1 MVKNARHPTTHPT
14 PGKEDLFAQRV
25 LVLDER
31 QRNIFAQADSLR
43 CVPGLAAQTTE
54 PMLPHMIRH
63 PFRVIRDAFRLT
75 SVVFLAVALQAQA
88 PAPTDTPPKYDA
100 DAQAL
105 ILARRYLEGGD
116 GSRAALLEALQHMG
130 WGVRNAQGAM
140 IKAPPAGADTG
151 LAMRDYELEE
161 LLWSPS
167 EQPTIRLISVAQA
180 LAVPFED
187 ADPEELAQDLLDTI
201 RKSADSEQPQ
211 QRFWALFIIALGRVS
226 PANYDLGMPAP
237 LSIIPPDPATLKRL
251 EKEVLTNPFAVLEAS
266 QPTPV
271 WADDDPV
278 LAPSPRPARK
288 EEDARPD
295 AAERDRNR
303 MDEIGKEMEKLVQDF
318 SSPDPARQKAAQD
331 KMAKLSAEMIGISS
345 RQQVITMQQMTTAM
359 KQFKAMQDDDEDEE
373 DEEESDDEE
382 TDDSDEDGPRFM
394 AEWRDQPLSLLQVAL
409 ISRVLAADVRQA
421 AMRGANPSGQ
431 ASLSWPRL
439 PLATLRMAQA
449 GGPPTSFGGQ
459 FAGAAGDIWATG
471 WGAYTGA
478 VLDHHLPN
486 NKFSKGVGIANT
498 IIAWFK
504 TIMTVAR
511 QKITIEVES
520 EPLVRTKTRSPGEQ
534 RTARAKVEIDFPKSD
549 VLKAVRA
556 AGNLTTIDLQLPDGG
571 PVSGAKVVW
580 RLPEGSYN
588 GKYQTANG
596 GSQYRPDL
604 AVVQFAQAGGPAA
617 YISYTND
624 AGEAT
629 ITIEGVPQRKLLP
642 PTVRPYPR
650 RAAVAVEVTIKVGNI
665 TQDFNDAIN
674 TAMGGPISGG
684 LSFIADMVL
693 RTSFFF
699 QKSKPFEVTDW
710 KEPAWEGRFEITVK
724 GSGSEREKGE
734 KGGPDRDIAWSMDRY
749 MEGRLHTP
757 DWEEENEEKK
767 EYSNDGRHT
776 LEVDGDSR
784 YFRLN
789 DSSSSNS
796 GDSHNSYEAIGPMQI
811 QPPGRNQLE
820 LHSRAEPSGSAELI
834 FNGGTMQLDL
844 RPFFGAECIVGRS
857 ERSRQRNW
865 SKAGREYLSLLGGVY
880 PESFTII
887 EPNDGSSEVI
897 EGTKTFDYRGS
908 LPYVPSFDV
917 VVTVKYQLWKNG
929 PPPKNKRR

>member
-1 MVKNARHPTTHPT
+1 MIPRMS
-14 PGKEDLFAQRV
+14 
-25 LVLDER
+25 R
-31 QRNIFAQADSLR
+31 QPFRATRDSLR
-43 CVPGLAAQTTE
+43 
-54 PMLPHMIRH
+54 
-63 PFRVIRDAFRLT
+63 LT
-75 SVVFLAVALQAQA
+75 GIFLFAVALEAQA
-88 PAPTDTPPKYDA
+88 PASADAPVNYDA
-100 DAQAL
+100 DANAL

-130 WGVRNAQGAM
+130 WGVRNAQGVVL
-140 IKAPPAGADTG
+140 KAPPAGADTG

-161 LLWSPS
+161 LLWNPA

-187 ADPEELAQDLLDTI
+187 ADPEELAQDLVDTI
-201 RKSADSEQPQ
+201 RKSAESGQPQ
-211 QRFWALFIIALGRVS
+211 QRFWSRFIIALGRVS

-237 LSIIPPDPATLKRL
+237 AAIIPPDPAQLKRL
-251 EKEVLTNPFAVLEAS
+251 ETEALTNPFALLKAS

-278 LAPSPRPARK
+278 LAPSPRPVRDDD
-288 EEDARPD
+288 ETRPD
-295 AAERDRNR
+295 AAERDQKR
-303 MDEIGKEMEKLVQDF
+303 MNEISDEMQKLLEDH
-318 SSPDPARQKAAQD
+318 SNPDPKRQQAAQD
-331 KMAKLSAEMIGISS
+331 KMAKLTAEMTAIST
-345 RQQVITMQQMTTAM
+345 RQQAAAMQQMNSAM
-359 KQFKAMQDDDEDEE
+359 KKFKAMADDEDEE
-373 DEEESDDEE
+373 ESGDEESDGSKD
-382 TDDSDEDGPRFM
+382 DGPRFV

-421 AMRGANPSGQ
+421 AMRGAHPSGQ
-431 ASLSWPRL
+431 ASLAWPRL
-439 PLATLRMAQA
+439 PLAALRMAQA
-449 GGPPTSFGGQ
+449 GGPPTSFSGQ
-459 FAGAAGDIWATG
+459 FSGAAGDLWATG
-471 WGAYTGA
+471 WGAYTGE
-478 VLDHHLPN
+478 VLEHHLPN

-511 QKITIEVES
+511 QKITIEVENA
-520 EPLVRTKTRSPGEQ
+520 PLVRTKTRSPGQQ

-549 VLKAVRA
+549 VLKAIRA
-556 AGNLTTIDLQLPDGG
+556 AGNLTTIDLQMPDGG
-571 PVSGAKVVW
+571 PVSGARVVW

-624 AGEAT
+624 DGEAT
-629 ITIEGVPQRKLLP
+629 ITLEGVPQRRLLP

-650 RAAVAVEVTIKVGNI
+650 RAAVAVEVTIKVGNL
-665 TQDFNDAIN
+665 TQDLNDAIS
-674 TAMGGPISGG
+674 TAMGGPIAGG

-699 QKSKPFEVTDW
+699 QKSKVFEVTDW

-724 GSGSEREKGE
+724 GSGSKHEKGE
-734 KGGPDRDIAWSMDRY
+734 KGGPDQDNTWSLDRY

-757 DWEEENEEKK
+757 DWEEENEEDK
-767 EYSNDGRHT
+767 EYANDGRHK
-776 LEVDGDSR
+776 LEVHGDSR

-789 DSSSSNS
+789 DSSSSKSRN
-796 GDSHNSYEAIGPMQI
+796 SHNRYEAIGPMQI

-834 FNGGTMQLDL
+834 FNGGMMQLEL

-857 ERSRQRNW
+857 EQGRGRNW
-865 SKAGREYLSLLGGVY
+865 SKAGPEYLSLLGGVY
-880 PESFTII
+880 PEHFTII

-897 EGTKTFDYRGS
+897 EGTKTFDYYNGS
-908 LPYVPSFDV
+908 LPYVPGFDV

-929 PPPKNKRR
+929 PPPKNKAR

>member
-1 MVKNARHPTTHPT
+1 MLPRMSRHP
-14 PGKEDLFAQRV
+14 
-25 LVLDER
+25 
-31 QRNIFAQADSLR
+31 LR
-43 CVPGLAAQTTE
+43 A
-54 PMLPHMIRH
+54 
-63 PFRVIRDAFRLT
+63 IRDAFRPTLI
-75 SVVFLAVALQAQA
+75 VFFAAALQAQA
-88 PAPTDTPPKYDA
+88 PTPADPPPSYDA
-100 DAQAL
+100 DANAL

-116 GSRAALLEALQHMG
+116 GSRAALLDALQRMG
-130 WGVRNAQGAM
+130 WGVRNAQGAVL
-140 IKAPPAGADTG
+140 KAPPAGADTG

-161 LLWSPS
+161 LLWNPA

-187 ADPEELAQDLLDTI
+187 ADPEELAQDLVDTI
-201 RKSADSEQPQ
+201 RKSAESEQPQ
-211 QRFWALFIIALGRVS
+211 QRFWARFIIALGRVS

-237 LSIIPPDPATLKRL
+237 AAVIPPDPAQLKRL
-251 EKEVLTNPFAVLEAS
+251 EKEALTNPFALLKAS

-278 LAPSPRPARK
+278 LAPSPRPERG
-288 EEDARPD
+288 EDDARPD
-295 AAERDRNR
+295 AAERDRKR
-303 MDEIGKEMEKLVQDF
+303 TDEIADEMQKLLEDY
-318 SSPDPARQKAAQD
+318 SNPDTKRQQAAQE
-331 KMAKLSAEMIGISS
+331 KMAKLSAEMTAIST
-345 RQQVITMQQMTTAM
+345 RQQVAAMQQMTSAM
-359 KQFKAMQDDDEDEE
+359 KQFKAMQE
-373 DEEESDDEE
+373 DEEEEEESEDEE
-382 TDDSDEDGPRFM
+382 TDESGDAGPRFM

-421 AMRGANPSGQ
+421 ALRGTNPSGQ
-431 ASLSWPRL
+431 AGLSWPRL
-439 PLATLRMAQA
+439 PLAAIRVAQA
-449 GGPPTSFGGQ
+449 GGPPTSFSGQ
-459 FAGAAGDIWATG
+459 FAGAAGDLWATG
-471 WGAYTGA
+471 WGAYTGE
-478 VLDHHLPN
+478 VLEHHLPN

-511 QKITIEVES
+511 QKITIEVENA
-520 EPLVRTKTRSPGEQ
+520 PLVRTKTRSPGEQ

-549 VLKAVRA
+549 VLKAIRA
-556 AGNLTTIDLQLPDGG
+556 AGNLTTIDLQMPDGG
-571 PVSGAKVVW
+571 PVGGAKVVW

-624 AGEAT
+624 DGEAT
-629 ITIEGVPQRKLLP
+629 ITLEGVPQRRLLP

-650 RAAVAVEVTIKVGNI
+650 RAAVAVEVTIKVGNL
-665 TQDFNDAIN
+665 TQDLNDAIN
-674 TAMGGPISGG
+674 TAMGGPIGGG

-699 QKSKPFEVTDW
+699 QKSKAFEVTDW

-724 GSGSEREKGE
+724 GSGSKREKGE
-734 KGGPDRDIAWSMDRY
+734 KGGPDQENAWSMDRY

-757 DWEEENEEKK
+757 DWEEENEEDK
-767 EYSNDGRHT
+767 EYATDGRHK

-789 DSSSSNS
+789 DSSSSKTR
-796 GDSHNSYEAIGPMQI
+796 DSHNRYEAIGPMQI

-820 LHSRAEPSGSAELI
+820 LHSRAEPSGSAELV
-834 FNGGTMQLDL
+834 FNSGMMQLDL

-857 ERSRQRNW
+857 QQGSGRNW
-865 SKAGREYLSLLGGVY
+865 SKAGPEYLSLLGGVY
-880 PESFTII
+880 PDHFTII

-897 EGTKTFDYRGS
+897 EGTKTFDYYNGS

-929 PPPKNKRR
+929 PPPKNKPR

>member
-1 MVKNARHPTTHPT
+1 MAF
-14 PGKEDLFAQRV
+14 GLFA
-25 LVLDER
+25 
-31 QRNIFAQADSLR
+31 
-43 CVPGLAAQTTE
+43 
-54 PMLPHMIRH
+54 
-63 PFRVIRDAFRLT
+63 
-75 SVVFLAVALQAQA
+75 AVLQAQA
-88 PAPTDTPPKYDA
+88 PDTADAPVNYDA
-100 DAQAL
+100 DSQAL

-130 WGVRNAQGAM
+130 WGVRNAQGAVL
-140 IKAPPAGADTG
+140 KAPPAGSDTG

-161 LLWSPS
+161 LLWNPA
-167 EQPTIRLISVAQA
+167 EQPTIRFISFAQA
-180 LAVPFED
+180 IAVPFED
-187 ADPEELAQDLLDTI
+187 ADPEELAQDLVDTL
-201 RKSADSEQPQ
+201 RRSADSTQPQ
-211 QRFWALFIIALGRVS
+211 QRFWSRFIIALGRVS
-226 PANYDLGMPAP
+226 AANYDLGMPAP
-237 LSIIPPDPATLKRL
+237 AAIIPPNPAQLKSL
-251 EKEVLTNPFAVLEAS
+251 EKEALTNPFALLKAA

-278 LAPSPRPARK
+278 LAPSPRPSRR
-288 EEDARPD
+288 EDDARPD
-295 AAERDRNR
+295 ATERDEQR
-303 MDEIGKEMEKLVQDF
+303 MNEISEELQKLLQDHG
-318 SSPDPARQKAAQD
+318 SPDAARQKAAQE
-331 KMAKLSAEMIGISS
+331 KMAKLTAEMSAIST
-345 RQQVITMQQMTTAM
+345 RQQAAAMRQMNSAMQQL
-359 KQFKAMQDDDEDEE
+359 KAMQEDGTDEEKSEDEE
-373 DEEESDDEE
+373 TAEGDE
-382 TDDSDEDGPRFM
+382 GPRFL

-409 ISRVLAADVRQA
+409 ISRVFAADVRQA
-421 AMRGANPSGQ
+421 ALRDARPTGQ
-431 ASLSWPRL
+431 ATLAWPRL
-439 PLATLRMAQA
+439 PLAAIGLAQA
-449 GGPPTSFGGQ
+449 GGPPTSFSGQ
-459 FAGAAGDIWATG
+459 FSGAAGDLWATG
-471 WGAYTGA
+471 WGAYTGE
-478 VLDHHLPN
+478 VLEHHLPN

-511 QKITIEVES
+511 QKITIEVENA
-520 EPLVRTKTRSPGEQ
+520 PLVRTKTRSPGEQ

-549 VLKAVRA
+549 VLKAIRA
-556 AGNLTTIDLQLPDGG
+556 AGNLTTLDLQMPDGG
-571 PVSGAKVVW
+571 PVGGAKVVW

-629 ITIEGVPQRKLLP
+629 ITIEGVPQRRLLP

-650 RAAVAVEVTIKVGNI
+650 RAAVAVEVTIKVGNL
-665 TQDFNDAIN
+665 TQDLNDAIN

-699 QKSKPFEVTDW
+699 QKSKAFEVTDW
-710 KEPAWEGRFEITVK
+710 KEPAWEGQFEITVK
-724 GSGSEREKGE
+724 GSGSKREKGE
-734 KGGPDRDIAWSMDRY
+734 KGGPDRDNSWSMDRY

-757 DWEEENEEKK
+757 DWEEENEEAK
-767 EYSNDGRHT
+767 EYTTDGRHK

-789 DSSSSNS
+789 DSSSSKTR
-796 GDSHNSYEAIGPMQI
+796 DSHNRYEAIGPMQI

-820 LHSRAEPSGSAELI
+820 LHSRAEPSGSAELV
-834 FNGGTMQLDL
+834 FNGGMMQLDL

-857 ERSRQRNW
+857 EQGRGRNW
-865 SKAGREYLSLLGGVY
+865 SKAGPEYLSLLGGVY
-880 PESFTII
+880 PEHFTII

-897 EGTKTFDYRGS
+897 EGTKTFDYYNGS
-908 LPYVPSFDV
+908 LPYVSNFDV